1 MLSWKLH
8 EENKTW
14 KKNQST
20 RMASV
25 AIDCCP
31 LLPVREIPTIDIH
44 RNYRYLIQYG
54 SHSTSFSH
62 PNSIQLRS
70 DFRRLRVKR
79 KVTDSSTKFFFEN
92 FNSAIK
98 HWYKTQSN
106 PDRVQLD
113 KSTNYF
119 NRPEFNSIMLQF
131 SWFTH
136 QNEGNRLFNKVLFQ
150 KFQFSN

>member
-1 MLSWKLH
+1 M
-8 EENKTW
+8 EAARREQDVT
-14 KKNQST
+14 KKYQST

-70 DFRRLRVKR
+70 DFRHLHIKM
-79 KVTDSSTKFFFEN
+79 KVTNSSTKFLFEN
-92 FNSAIK
+92 FNSAIQ

-113 KSTNYF
+113 KSANYF
-119 NRPEFNSIMLQF
+119 HRPESNSIMIRF
-131 SWFTH
+131 S
-136 QNEGNRLFNKVLFQ
+136 
-150 KFQFSN
+150 